1 MDINRRHL
9 FAASA
14 AGLTIGISTPPPAR
28 AVTLNVNTNATQ
40 YGIRSDST
48 DDQTQALQ
56 RGIDECARSGS
67 PLILPPGRYRSHLL
81 HLPNGAQIIGTRGA
95 THLRFIG
102 GPALLRTEGSNHIT
116 LANLVLDGGDIA
128 LPERHGLVHC
138 LQGYAFRITD
148 CEIKS
153 SGGTGLWLENI
164 AGRIDG
170 NTFDTIAGT
179 AIVSFDA
186 LDLVVTH
193 NTIRNTADN
202 GIEISRT
209 SAGDDGTMV
218 LNNRIDGIR
227 AGPGG
232 TGQHG
237 NAINVFRAGN
247 VIVSGNRISN
257 CDYSAIRG
265 NSANNIQIIG
275 NSVSNVREVAIY
287 SEFSFESAI
296 IANNTIDIA
305 AIGISVCN
313 FNEGGRLAVVQGN
326 IIRNLLPKR
335 PIATAPDDDAGI
347 GIYVEAD
354 TAVTGNVIEH
364 APSFGIVA
372 GWGKYLRDVTVTGNI
387 IRQTSVGIGISV
399 AQEAGAA
406 LINGNVISD
415 SPRGAIVG
423 LDHAK
428 VATTDLNRAA
438 EGLHFAQIVLG
449 TNVIR

>member
-9 FAASA
+9 FVASA
-14 AGLTIGISTPPPAR
+14 AGLTIGKLAPSQACAATPT
-28 AVTLNVNTNATQ
+28 VSTNASQ
-40 YGIRSDST
+40 YGIRSDSA
-48 DDQTQALQ
+48 DDQTKALQ
-56 RGIDECARSGS
+56 HGIDESARSGS
-67 PLILPPGRYRSHLL
+67 PLVLPPGIYRSRLL
-81 HLPNGAQIIGTRGA
+81 QLPNGAQIIGTRGT
-95 THLRFIG
+95 THLHFIG
-102 GPALLRTEGSNHIT
+102 GMSLLRSEGSNHIT
-116 LANLVLDGGDIA
+116 LANLVLDGSNVA
-128 LPERHGLVHC
+128 LPQRHGLIHC
-138 LQGYAFRITD
+138 LQGHAIRITD
-148 CEIKS
+148 CEMRS
-153 SGGTGLWLENI
+153 SNGTSLWLENI
-164 AGRIDG
+164 AGRIES
-170 NTFDTIAGT
+170 NTFDNIAGT

-186 LDLVVTH
+186 LGLVVAH

-202 GIEISRT
+202 GIEVLRT
-209 SAGDDGTMV
+209 SAGVDGTMV

-247 VIVSGNRISN
+247 VIVSGNRISD

-275 NSVSNVREVAIY
+275 NSVSNICEVAIY
-287 SEFSFESAI
+287 SEFSFEGAI
-296 IANNTIDIA
+296 IANNTVDIA

-326 IIRNLLPKR
+326 IIRNLLAKR
-335 PIATAPDDDAGI
+335 PIATAPDDEAGI

-364 APSFGIVA
+364 VPSFGIVA
-372 GWGKYLRDVTVTGNI
+372 GWGKYLRNVTVTGNI
-387 IRQTSVGIGISV
+387 IRQASVGIGISV
-399 AQEAGAA
+399 MPEAGTA
-406 LINGNVISD
+406 LINGNVISG

-428 VATTDLNRAA
+428 VVTGDLSRKAG
-438 EGLHFAQIVLG
+438 GLHFAQIVLG